1 MGTVQYSPFTAVFEN
16 GASGS
21 VITGSPGSGK
31 TFFLLNVLSNCV
43 LMKQRIF
50 AIDPKDDLGVLSEVF
65 PGEIEY
71 IDVNNIQPGSLNPFA
86 VLDDINTIT
95 LTSIISIICGGLT
108 SKQKTSVT
116 PILNDFINRS
126 RRRPKSVSFTD
137 VANYLYAHDDSN
149 AREVG
154 VALEIVK
161 DSKYGKLLFTDDL
174 EEDKTNDFVF
184 TAKSKIVSLHGMDL
198 PVANAKKITEE
209 QRFNSAIVY
218 IICKMIRQKL
228 VSGGYPTLITIDE
241 AHIAYQNE
249 DFAKL
254 IDDFLVLG
262 RSLNCPTILASQS
275 TGHYPDGIDQ
285 FVSSRFCFKSS
296 TKNALQF
303 LNTFLP
309 TDELE
314 GVSSDYGKIA
324 SKINNFN
331 TGECFYVDK
340 KNRAGFVKI
349 VSSFDSSVTSNPLEK
364 AKQRQAQK
372 EKEEKE
378 KEEAR
383 LHGQNKFN

>member
-1 MGTVQYSPFTAVFEN
+1 MSTVQYSPFTAVFEN

-31 TFFLLNVLSNCV
+31 TFFLLNVLSNCI

-50 AIDPKDDLGVLSEVF
+50 AIDPKNDLGVLAEVF

-71 IDVNNIQPGSLNPFA
+71 IDVNDIKSGALNPFA

-116 PILNDFINRS
+116 PILNDFVNKS
-126 RRRPKSVSFTD
+126 RRRPRSVSFTD
-137 VANYLYAHDDSN
+137 VAEYLYAHDDTQ
-149 AREVG
+149 AREIG
-154 VALEIVK
+154 VALSIAK
-161 DSKYGKLLFTDDL
+161 DSKYGKLLFS
-174 EEDKTNDFVF
+174 EEFDEDNNTKDEFVF
-184 TAKSKIVSLHGMDL
+184 TAKSKIISLHGMDL
-198 PVANAKKITEE
+198 PIANAKKITEE
-209 QRFNSAIVY
+209 QRFNSAIVF

-241 AHIAYQNE
+241 AHIAYQND

-275 TGHYPDGIDQ
+275 TSHYPEGIDQ

-309 TDELE
+309 TDEME
-314 GVSSDYGKIA
+314 GISSDYGKIA

-364 AKQRQAQK
+364 ARQK
-372 EKEEKE
+372 EAQRKRERGED
-378 KEEAR
+378 
-383 LHGQNKFN
+383 

>member
-1 MGTVQYSPFTAVFEN
+1 MSTVQYSPFTAVFEN

-31 TFFLLNVLSNCV
+31 TFFLLNVLSNCI

-50 AIDPKDDLGVLSEVF
+50 AIDPKNDLGVLAEVF

-71 IDVNNIQPGSLNPFA
+71 IDVNDIKSGALNPFA

-116 PILNDFINRS
+116 PILNDFVNKS
-126 RRRPKSVSFTD
+126 RRRPRSVSFTD
-137 VANYLYAHDDSN
+137 VAEYLYAHDDSQ
-149 AREVG
+149 AREIG
-154 VALEIVK
+154 VALSIAK
-161 DSKYGKLLFTDDL
+161 DSKYGKLLFSDEFD
-174 EEDKTNDFVF
+174 EDNNNAKDEFVF
-184 TAKSKIVSLHGMDL
+184 TAKSKIISLHGMDL
-198 PVANAKKITEE
+198 PIANAKKITEE
-209 QRFNSAIVY
+209 QRFNSAIVF

-241 AHIAYQNE
+241 AHIAYQND

-275 TGHYPDGIDQ
+275 TSHYPEGIDQ

-309 TDELE
+309 TDEME
-314 GVSSDYGKIA
+314 GISSDYGKIA

-364 AKQRQAQK
+364 ARQK
-372 EKEEKE
+372 EAQRKRERGED
-378 KEEAR
+378 
-383 LHGQNKFN
+383 

>member
-16 GASGS
+16 GASGN

-31 TFFLLNVLSNCV
+31 TYFLLNVLANCI
-43 LMKQRIF
+43 LMEQRIF
-50 AIDPKDDLGVLSEVF
+50 GIDPKNDLGILADVF
-65 PGEIEY
+65 PDKVEY
-71 IDVNNIQPGSLNPFA
+71 VDVNDIKEGALNPFV
-86 VLDDINTIT
+86 VLDGIDTTT
-95 LTSIISIICGGLT
+95 LISIISIICGGLT
-108 SKQKTSVT
+108 SDQRTSVI
-116 PILNDFINRS
+116 PIINDFVNKS

-137 VANYLYAHDDSN
+137 VAEYLYAHDDKY

-154 VALEIVK
+154 ITLSIAK
-161 DSKYGKLLFTDDL
+161 GSQYGKLLFTDEYGETET
-174 EEDKTNDFVF
+174 EEFVF
-184 TAKSKIVSLHGMDL
+184 SGKSKIISLHGMDL
-198 PVANAKKITEE
+198 PTATSKKITEE
-209 QRFNSAIVY
+209 QRFNSAIVF

-228 VSGGYPTLITIDE
+228 VSDVYPTLVTIDE

-254 IDDFLVLG
+254 IDDLLTIG

-275 TGHYPDGIDQ
+275 TSHYPEGIDQ

-309 TDELE
+309 TDESE
-314 GVSSDYGKIA
+314 SNTSDYSKIA
-324 SKINNFN
+324 AKINNFN

-340 KNRAGFVKI
+340 KNRAGFLKI

-364 AKQRQAQK
+364 ARKKREQQ
-372 EKEEKE
+372 EKE
-378 KEEAR
+378 KEER
-383 LHGQNKFN
+383 KIV